1 LENPLKIEWIG
12 RFAYSP
18 ITGLEKTMALKIT
31 LKPNEKMIIGGAVVT
46 NGNIKN
52 TDLIIENN
60 VPVLR
65 QKNILSQKDATSP
78 CSRIYF
84 TIQLMYIDEE
94 NIAAHQEIYWSLV
107 RELLD
112 AAPRLTGHI
121 DLINEQILSGNY
133 YGALKLSSELIHYEQ
148 EVLRYADANSIT
160 AGV

>member
-94 NIAAHQEIYWSLV
+94 NIAAHQDI
-107 RELLD
+107 
-112 AAPRLTGHI
+112 
-121 DLINEQILSGNY
+121 
-133 YGALKLSSELIHYEQ
+133 
-148 EVLRYADANSIT
+148 
-160 AGV
+160 